1 MKSKVH
7 GALLLAKRE
16 ERGRGG
22 RERGAVALA
31 LCNVCM
37 IRSEVLLFLAQID
50 TLLADTEDP
59 FD

>member
-16 ERGRGG
+16 ERERG